1 MSEQWGNDKHLMK
14 SSLSSVWRYINTFN
28 YISLQ
33 TIKHLVKGC
42 WQNARYCF
50 DLIFVHLISALIC
63 NLLWGQSLHLL
74 TDETPAT
81 QSRETLLFNYTLTG
95 ERSDTNTVTA
105 GSAEPI
111 SLIERLQVMTERV
124 IMNGFIHSVLVEN
137 LSVNAD
143 IMIWVT
149 NSRPWINHHYPLKQ
163 SYQEE

>member
-1 MSEQWGNDKHLMK
+1 MK

-33 TIKHLVKGC
+33 TIKHFVKGC

-50 DLIFVHLISALIC
+50 DPIFVHLISALIC
-63 NLLWGQSLHLL
+63 SLLWGQSLHLL

-111 SLIERLQVMTERV
+111 SLIERLQVMTESDYEW
-124 IMNGFIHSVLVEN
+124 FHSFSVSGKPQSKCRYNDLSHKQQTLNQSSSSFKAVLPRRIEFD
-137 LSVNAD
+137 L
-143 IMIWVT
+143 II
-149 NSRPWINHHYPLKQ
+149 
-163 SYQEE
+163 